1 MEHYFELPIA
11 YDGAQHRFRARLTT
25 FGYSYT
31 FYVILDGKE
40 WTFEKDEA
48 HDIQLTCPKSNL
60 NQMITE
66 GLLSKI
72 MEELDR
78 HVSSK

>member
-25 FGYSYT
+25 FGYNYT
-31 FYVILDGKE
+31 FYVIVDGKE

-48 HDIQLTCPKSNL
+48 QNIQLTYPKLSSNPV
-60 NQMITE
+60 ITE

-72 MEELDR
+72 MEELNR
-78 HVSSK
+78 HVTG